1 MADDQRTE
9 PDYRDATRRAG
20 WQDFRTLVGF
30 AAVAGVAIGLDHVGV
45 STAGAVAVDLR
56 QAFRGVPGN
65 VAKVFWW
72 LVLGGYVVM
81 VAVSPV
87 WLAVQRRFALLW
99 RAVLGAVVGLV
110 AYGLISRAASVRD
123 WVQSIAESARDVADI
138 GRAPQAWEIAA
149 FAAVTAVAVR
159 ALSPRWTRWV
169 WTQLVLLALA
179 RVVSTTAGPIEV
191 LLAVGTGG
199 MAGALLLLVVG
210 RSVSVITPTG
220 LARLLAGCGVEVR
233 DLEPASAPGWAYRGA
248 SDDGPVVIRVI
259 DERDWQRDRVRRGYR
274 RLRLREVGDDA
285 PFGSPVRAVANEA
298 MVGLLA
304 QARGVRVAPVLAVAA
319 GAHGEA
325 VLAVGAVDGPTLT
338 ELGDDVGD
346 DVLDSAW
353 QQVVALADARV
364 GVRALTTGH
373 LVATPDG
380 VAVVDLSRAQPAA
393 PDGVLAGDVA
403 ELLASTSALVGA
415 ERAVQVAHRVLGK
428 ERLTAA
434 LARLVP
440 VALTPGTR
448 SAVKASGGLAPIV
461 AQVSAVTEVEEPE
474 FERIERMRPRTLVM
488 AAMLGVAVYVLAPQL
503 ANLKSLNA
511 VVAAIDWRWVAPLA
525 AASVATYIGAALGL
539 AGGTPGRVPVGQA
552 ASVALAASFVASFA
566 PPGIGQVGLNV
577 RFLQKRGFPTA
588 VAASASAAK
597 EAAVVIVHLTI
608 LAAFGIW
615 AGSTDALASE
625 LSRMP
630 SPGVVAAVVGG
641 ALSVVG
647 LALAVPRVRR
657 LVTQRVVPAV
667 RSSAGAMREVVSS
680 PTKLVS
686 LFGGVALLP
695 LGYVF
700 ALYFAVRAFGVEP
713 SFVAVGLVSLSAG
726 ALATA
731 APTPGGLGAV
741 EAVLLASLTGLGVAS
756 EQALAAVMLYR
767 LATFWLPI
775 PPGAV
780 AFRVLTAKDIL

>member
-9 PDYRDATRRAG
+9 PDYRDATQRAG

-30 AAVAGVAIGLDHVGV
+30 GVVVAVAIGLDQVGEY
-45 STAGAVAVDLR
+45 TARAFAFDLR
-56 QAFRGVPGN
+56 QVFLGVPEDIAN
-65 VAKVFWW
+65 VFLW
-72 LVLGGYVVM
+72 LVLGGYLVM
-81 VAVSPV
+81 VIAGPV

-99 RAVLGAVVGLV
+99 RAVLGAAVGLL
-110 AYGLISRAASVRD
+110 AYGLVSRAASVQD
-123 WVQSIAESARDVADI
+123 WMRLVTESARDVTDI
-138 GRAPQAWEIAA
+138 GRAPQAWEIAGL
-149 FAAVTAVAVR
+149 AAVTAVAVR
-159 ALSPRWTRWV
+159 ALSPRWSRWL
-169 WTQLVLLALA
+169 WTLLVLLSLA

-191 LLAVGTGG
+191 LLAIGTGG

-210 RSVSVITPTG
+210 RSVSVVTPTG
-220 LARLLAGCGVEVR
+220 LTRLLAGSGVEVR
-233 DLEPASAPGWAYRGA
+233 DLEPVAAPGWAYRGA
-248 SDDGPVVIRVI
+248 DDDGPVVIRVI
-259 DERDWQRDRVRRGYR
+259 DERDWQRDQMRRGYR
-274 RLRLREVGDDA
+274 RLRLREVGDDD
-285 PFGSPVRAVANEA
+285 PFGSPVRAVTNEA

-304 QARGVRVAPVLAVAA
+304 QSRGVRVEPVLAVVA

-325 VLAVGAVDGPTLT
+325 VLAVRAIDGPTLT
-338 ELGDDVGD
+338 ELGDDLSD

-353 QQVVALADARV
+353 QQVAGLADARI
-364 GVRALTTGH
+364 GVRALTTDH
-373 LVATPDG
+373 LVATDDG
-380 VAVVDLSRAQPAA
+380 VTVVDLSRAQPAA

-403 ELLASTSALVGA
+403 ELLASTSVLVGA
-415 ERAVQVAHRVLGK
+415 ERAVQVAYRVLGRD
-428 ERLTAA
+428 RLTAA

-448 SAVKASGGLAPIV
+448 SAIKASGGLEPVV

-474 FERIERMRPRTLVM
+474 FERVERVRPRTLVM
-488 AAMLGVAVYVLAPQL
+488 AAMLVVAVYVLAPQL
-503 ANLKSLNA
+503 ANLNSLGD
-511 VVAAIDWRWVAPLA
+511 VITGIDWRWAAPLA
-525 AASVATYIGAALGL
+525 AASVATYVGSALGL

-552 ASVALAASFVASFA
+552 GAVALAASFVASFA

-577 RFLQKRGFPTA
+577 RFLQKRGFPVS

-597 EAAVVIVHLTI
+597 EAAVIMVHLAI
-608 LAAFGIW
+608 LAAFAIW
-615 AGSTDALASE
+615 AGSTDALATE
-625 LSRMP
+625 LSQIP

-641 ALSVVG
+641 VLSVLG

-657 LVTQRVVPAV
+657 LITGRLVPAL
-667 RSSAGAMREVVSS
+667 RASAGAMREVVTS
-680 PTKLVS
+680 PAKLVM

-700 ALYFAVRAFGVEP
+700 ALYFAVRAFGVDP
-713 SFVAVGLVSLSAG
+713 SFVAVGLVSLTAG

-741 EAVLLASLTGLGVAS
+741 EAVLLASLTGLGIAS
-756 EQALAAVMLYR
+756 EEALASVVLYR

-780 AFRVLTAKDIL
+780 AFRVLTAKEIL